1 MKKQLSMRDINL
13 ILALVGVIVVVAVY
27 LLVFQKFNE
36 KNTALDATL
45 AEKEAT
51 YQELKQYY
59 LEKSKYI
66 TDTEKSK
73 RAINSNLS
81 RLPLGIMSEDFLVY
95 IMDSTDKV
103 GAKLQSVNFRDEAQ
117 LSSFTT
123 VIDNAVVECS
133 GYEIGAG
140 FTGSMTYN
148 QLKEYL
154 RIIYSEDEDITY
166 VDSFSLTSNAEDATL
181 NVSFNLAKYFIT
193 YKDGEY
199 IPVPVPYVRTGTSNP
214 FASVE

>member
-59 LEKSKYI
+59 LDKSKYI

-95 IMDSTDKV
+95 IMDSTSDVQATINAVTFK
-103 GAKLQSVNFRDEAQ
+103 DETE
-117 LSSFTT
+117 LSSFSTI
-123 VIDNAVVECS
+123 IDGKNVECI
-133 GYEIGAG
+133 GYEVGAG
-140 FTGSMTYN
+140 FTGTMSYN
-148 QLKEYL
+148 GLKEFL
-154 RIIYSEDEDITY
+154 RNVYSDDNEITY
-166 VDSFSLTSNAEDATL
+166 VDSFSVTAAPESNDL
-181 NVSFNLAKYFIT
+181 SVNFNLVKYYIS
-193 YKDGEY
+193 YEDGEY
-199 IPVPVPYVRTGTSNP
+199 IPVPLPSVTIGTNNP
-214 FASVE
+214 FGTE